1 MPHRGYTGGEGT
13 KLITELSPAPSG
25 KSGTPVVSTRPV
37 HGGPSLTESVERRPA
52 SPVRSRAV
60 GRRRP
65 SPAVPSETDARRARS
80 YRLLVQVGL
89 TLVELSI
96 VIAIVAILTAIAV
109 PSYSSYRERVRV
121 HQATTDIAAM
131 SAAIKLYETDNRTYP
146 ATLAEIGKAG
156 MLDPWNRPYEYL
168 RLQPLDDTQR
178 GKVRKDKNLV
188 PINSDFDLYSK
199 GKDGDSQGPL
209 TAKASYDDIVRA
221 NDGRFVGL
229 ASDY

>member
-1 MPHRGYTGGEGT
+1 MFRY
-13 KLITELSPAPSG
+13 SPRKDQASWSG
-25 KSGTPVVSTRPV
+25 PG
-37 HGGPSLTESVERRPA
+37 A
-52 SPVRSRAV
+52 SPPALPARGRSIGWYQPGRAV
-60 GRRRP
+60 PTPPADRRKRSQRP
-65 SPAVPSETDARRARS
+65 LP
-80 YRLLVQVGL
+80 LVGF

-96 VIAIVAILTAIAV
+96 AIAILAILTAIAV

-121 HQATTDIAAM
+121 HQATADIVALGAV
-131 SAAIKLYETDNRTYP
+131 IKLYEIDNRTYP

-156 MLDPWNRPYEYL
+156 MLDPWNHPYEYL
-168 RLQPLDDTQR
+168 RLQPLEHTQT

-199 GKDGDSQGPL
+199 GKDGASQGPL
-209 TAKASYDDIVRA
+209 TANASHDDVVRA

>member
-1 MPHRGYTGGEGT
+1 MFQY
-13 KLITELSPAPSG
+13 SPR
-25 KSGTPVVSTRPV
+25 KDQ
-37 HGGPSLTESVERRPA
+37 PSLSGLGESQPA
-52 SPVRSRAV
+52 LRARGCSIGWCQPGRAV
-60 GRRRP
+60 PTQLADRR
-65 SPAVPSETDARRARS
+65 DRS
-80 YRLLVQVGL
+80 QRLLPLVGF

-96 VIAIVAILTAIAV
+96 AIAILAILTAIAV

-121 HQATTDIAAM
+121 NQATSDIVALGAV
-131 SAAIKLYETDNRTYP
+131 IKLYEMDNRTYP

-156 MLDPWNRPYEYL
+156 MLDPWNHPYEYL
-168 RLQPLDDTQR
+168 RLQPLDNTQG

-199 GKDGDSQGPL
+199 GKDGASQGPL
-209 TAKASYDDIVRA
+209 TANASHDDVVRA

>member
-1 MPHRGYTGGEGT
+1 MASERG
-13 KLITELSPAPSG
+13 
-25 KSGTPVVSTRPV
+25 
-37 HGGPSLTESVERRPA
+37 
-52 SPVRSRAV
+52 
-60 GRRRP
+60 
-65 SPAVPSETDARRARS
+65 ARRARG

-96 VIAIVAILTAIAV
+96 VIAILAILAAIAV

-121 HQATTDIAAM
+121 HQATSDIAAM
-131 SAAIKLYETDNRTYP
+131 GAAIKLYETDNRTYP
-146 ATLAEIGKAG
+146 VTLAEIGKAG

-168 RLQPLDDTQR
+168 RLQPLDNSDR

-199 GKDGDSQGPL
+199 GKDGQSQGPL
-209 TAKASYDDIVRA
+209 TAKASHDDIVRA
-221 NDGRFVGL
+221 NDGRFVGI